1 MTIAAFILGA
11 IGTLTGCLALYVQ
24 WLSFRRDAK
33 KFQLELIREQQ
44 ASEPFF
50 KWLLGRTID
59 AHLINR
65 LDVCHEFKNEGES
78 VTDLEIKA
86 AEIFQASIYPKD
98 ILGKHQEGKV
108 EFYLSGVKRY
118 PDIAFEIHYSTRLN
132 KRSKQSF
139 VLLANGT
146 VEKIKG

>member
-11 IGTLTGCLALYVQ
+11 MGTLTGCLALFIQ

-33 KFQLELIREQQ
+33 KFQLELVREQQ

-78 VTDLEIKA
+78 VTELEIKA

-108 EFYLSGVKRY
+108 EFYLSGVKRH
-118 PDIAFEIHYSTRLN
+118 PDIKFEIHYLTRQN

-139 VLLANGT
+139 VLLAT
-146 VEKIKG
+146 DTIEKIKD